1 MGLLSWIRGNW
12 SGGKRGTLIEHP
24 GPDSPRIAEIK
35 EEAAEDVAAVELDD
49 KYFSK
54 DSPANEDDL

>member
-1 MGLLSWIRGNW
+1 MGLLSKLRQNW
-12 SGGKRGTLIEHP
+12 SGGKRGSLIEHP

-35 EEAAEDVAAVELDD
+35 EEAAEDVARVEQDD
-49 KYFSK
+49 KYFSE